1 MLSVLKRHEIG
12 LLLRAGHEQKEV
24 AEFAGV
30 SERTVRRVAREG
42 AMSLVAE
49 AVEGVSRRL
58 GRPSKTEEF
67 RGRIVALLKEE
78 PDLLS
83 VEILRR
89 ARLAGYTGAKSAL
102 YELIASVRPAGVPA
116 TMRFEGLPGEFSQH
130 DFGQVDVRYLDG
142 RIERVHFFASRLKW
156 SRWVEVTLVEDETAE
171 SLIRTLLEHF
181 VGFGGVP
188 LCAVFDR
195 PKTVALKWKRN
206 GEVTEWNP
214 VFAYAALEIGF
225 TAEVCWPYQP
235 QQKGAVENLVKW
247 VKGSFFKQRRFV
259 DRADLAAQLAEWRAE
274 MNLQRPNRAT
284 GVIPGERI
292 AEERPRLRSLR
303 ITAADLALRLPV
315 SVGPTAVVVHDTHSY
330 SMPPETAGFPA
341 TLYLYQDRVRIVA
354 GRFEAVH
361 PRQFSPHAVSRLPE
375 HRAQHLAAISGR
387 RGKRYL
393 KRQHLFETGEAAV
406 MFLTEVVHRRPQ
418 GWVSD
423 VEQLHELLQAVGPQA
438 MDRAFRTAVE
448 LGQYESTFIARVLGR
463 PSAPAL
469 PLFSEVRG

>member
-1 MLSVLKRHEIG
+1 MLKRHEIQV
-12 LLLRAGHEQKEV
+12 LRRAGHNASEV
-24 AEFAGV
+24 A
-30 SERTVRRVAREG
+30 
-42 AMSLVAE
+42 SLA
-49 AVEGVSRRL
+49 GVSRRSVARVETEVAVTHVDTAAEIERRGV
-58 GRPSKTEEF
+58 GRPSKAEPF
-67 RGRIVALLKEE
+67 RGLVVELLSAE
-78 PDLLS
+78 PTLLS

-89 ARLAGYTGAKSAL
+89 ARLVGYTGSKSAL
-102 YELIASVRPAGVPA
+102 YELIASLRPAGVPA

-181 VGFGGVP
+181 VGFRRRAAVRRLRSSEDGGAQVE
-188 LCAVFDR
+188 AQRRGDR
-195 PKTVALKWKRN
+195 VESRLRLSPPWRSDSPPRCVGRTS
-206 GEVTEWNP
+206 
-214 VFAYAALEIGF
+214 
-225 TAEVCWPYQP
+225 P

-284 GVIPGERI
+284 GVIPGERM

-341 TLYLYQDRVRIVA
+341 TLYLYRDRVRIVA

-393 KRQHLFETGEAAV
+393 KRQHLFETGEAA
-406 MFLTEVVHRRPQ
+406 LISSPRSCTE
-418 GWVSD
+418 
-423 VEQLHELLQAVGPQA
+423 GP
-438 MDRAFRTAVE
+438 
-448 LGQYESTFIARVLGR
+448 
-463 PSAPAL
+463 
-469 PLFSEVRG
+469 RGG